1 LCVKRF
7 LRRRHAVVAA
17 ARLDSG
23 GPEHLISGIIQSSK
37 LALPARR
44 FLALLLSAGG
54 VLACIFLDPAPAV
67 PLTPPPAASEDSSD
81 LPAPGIARFDL
92 PRSGLELERPT
103 RPGAFFDVVGRR
115 SAVFGYENRAFEAWA
130 YPLKLVDDFKLA
142 FRIEGYPLDFSALD
156 TRVAVTVRPEATIFT
171 HSHAGFT
178 VREIVFA
185 PLDEPGIV
193 ILLDVRSVL
202 PLTVIGSFRPRLRLM
217 WPAGLMTGDLG
228 WDEKQRVYSITE
240 ETKRFAAIVGSPA
253 ARDLAVMPYQ
263 EEPRDVPIRFAVD
276 VRPEDMGSSYIPIV
290 IAGGVD
296 GRDGVKATYDRLL
309 QSARSLYENN
319 VAHYRALQE
328 RTVSV
333 TTPDE
338 RLDTAFAW
346 AKVGVDK
353 GLATNPL
360 LGTGLLAGFRTSG
373 ESERPGFAWMFGRD
387 ALWTALAI
395 HSYGDF
401 PVARTALEFLR
412 SVQRADGKI
421 PHEISQ
427 SAGLIPWFTE
437 YKYPW
442 ESADATP
449 LYVIVQADHWRATG
463 DLAFLRESWPSIVK
477 AWRFSAGTDTDNNGL
492 IENTRFGH
500 GWTEG
505 SPPYPPHEEIYL
517 QGIWVEAC
525 RAAAELADVMAD
537 AELAS
542 SARAFAER
550 ARAAI
555 EGTYWL
561 PSPGFYAF
569 ATALPKPE
577 KVYNAEPGP
586 RRAERQ
592 ARIEAL
598 RGRTLVDEDTVLPA
612 VPLWWRVLDGERA
625 QAEID
630 HLGAASLGTDWG
642 ARLISAH
649 SQLYDPLSYHY
660 GSVWP
665 LFTGW
670 ASVGAYRYGRPHVG
684 YQALMANALLTF
696 QGALGYVTE
705 LLSGDLNA
713 PFGRSSHHQVWSEA
727 MVVSPLL
734 RGMLGIEAAGGGRSL
749 TFAPQL
755 PGDWDRVAVRNV
767 PAGESRFDLSL
778 SREPGVGGDAGVVSR
793 DPGVLTIV
801 VQRRGPD
808 PSASEPSI
816 RALQGGAAVVLAP
829 AFPLDAR
836 VRSVTMDG
844 RQARFEIERRGDVQR
859 AVVTVPAAVPGAA
872 GPVRVVFTYDEG
884 TEVYAHIDPPERGAA
899 SEGLRILRARAEPSV
914 LRLTL
919 EGLAGRTY
927 ALGVRS
933 PHAVGGA
940 PGVTAKQ
947 LTEAIEVDRPDRH
960 MNGRTELSV
969 TFDGPMG
976 QYVRRTIDIPLR

>member
-1 LCVKRF
+1 LVSI
-7 LRRRHAVVAA
+7 A
-17 ARLDSG
+17 
-23 GPEHLISGIIQSSK
+23 
-37 LALPARR
+37 
-44 FLALLLSAGG
+44 LSAIAGI
-54 VLACIFLDPAPAV
+54 AIFLDSIHAFLDPGSLIGVRARLPMVRAAAPDM
-67 PLTPPPAASEDSSD
+67 PAA
-81 LPAPGIARFDL
+81 GIPRFDL

-115 SAVFGYENRAFEAWA
+115 SAVFGYENRPFEAWA
-130 YPLKLVDDFKLA
+130 WPLKLVDDFKLA
-142 FRIEGYPLDFSALD
+142 FQVEGYPLEFSSLD
-156 TRVAVTVRPEATIFT
+156 TRVAVTARPEATIFT
-171 HSHAGFT
+171 HSHAAFT

-185 PLDEPGIV
+185 PIDEPGIV
-193 ILLDVRSVL
+193 ILLDVRSTL
-202 PLTVIGSFRPRLRLM
+202 PMTVIGSFRPRLRLM

-228 WDEKQRVYSITE
+228 WDEKQRVYSVVE

-276 VRPEDMGSSYIPIV
+276 VRPEDMGGSYIPIV
-290 IAGGVD
+290 IAGGVK
-296 GRDGVKATYDRLL
+296 GRDEAKATYDRLL
-309 QSARSLYENN
+309 ATARALYEKN
-319 VAHYRALQE
+319 AAYYRGLQE

-333 TTPDE
+333 ATPDE

-353 GLATNPL
+353 GLATSPL

-387 ALWTALAI
+387 ALWTALAV

-401 PVARTALEFLR
+401 PAARAALEFLR
-412 SVQRADGKI
+412 KVQRADGKI

-427 SAGLIPWFTE
+427 SAGLIPWFTD

-449 LYVIVQADHWRATG
+449 LYVIVQADHWRASG
-463 DLAFLRESWPSIVK
+463 DLAFLRESWASIVK
-477 AWRFSAGTDTDNNGL
+477 AWRFSAATDTDGNGL
-492 IENTRFGH
+492 IENTKFGH

-525 RAAAELADVMAD
+525 RAVAELADVMKD
-537 AELAS
+537 AQLAAA
-542 SARAFAER
+542 ARASAEKT
-550 ARAAI
+550 RAAV
-555 EGTYWL
+555 ESTYWL
-561 PSPGFYAF
+561 PAPGYYAF
-569 ATALPKPE
+569 ATALAKPE

-586 RRAERQ
+586 RRAARQ

-612 VPLWWRVLDGERA
+612 VPLWWRVLDSERA
-625 QAEID
+625 QSEVD
-630 HLGAASLGTDWG
+630 HLGAAAVATDWG
-642 ARLISAH
+642 ARLIS
-649 SQLYDPLSYHY
+649 SRSELYDPLSYHY

-734 RGMLGIEAAGGGRSL
+734 RGLLGIEASEGGRSL

-755 PGDWDRVAVRNV
+755 PADWDRVTVRNV
-767 PAGESRFDLSL
+767 PAGDSRVDLSL
-778 SREPGVGGDAGVVSR
+778 VREPGVV
-793 DPGVLTIV
+793 TIV
-801 VQRRGPD
+801 VDRREST
-808 PSASEPSI
+808 PSTPASSS
-816 RALQGGAAVVLAP
+816 RSANGGAVTLTLAP

-836 VRSVTMDG
+836 VRSVTVDG
-844 RQARFEIERRGDVQR
+844 REARFEIERRGDVQR
-859 AVVTVPAAVPGAA
+859 ATVTLPPAGAPSRGAAVSSAS

-884 TEVYAHIDPPERGAA
+884 TEVYVPIDPPERGAA
-899 SEGLRILRARAEPSV
+899 SEGLRILRSRADGGT
-914 LRLTL
+914 LGLTL

-933 PHAVGGA
+933 PRSVGEV
-940 PGVTAKQ
+940 PGVKVVASAAAAGTTPLGAGGMTDRAARTAMLAGLQ
-947 LTEAIEVDRPDRH
+947 LA
-960 MNGRTELSV
+960 V
-969 TFDGPMG
+969 TFDGPAG
-976 QYVRRTIDIPLR
+976 QYVRRTIELPLR

>member
-1 LCVKRF
+1 VRQAGIYGGVTWTIRA
-7 LRRRHAVVAA
+7 RRP
-17 ARLDSG
+17 LDST
-23 GPEHLISGIIQSSK
+23 EAETLISAIIHSTRAVFPAVLCAA
-37 LALPARR
+37 LA
-44 FLALLLSAGG
+44 LSAGG
-54 VLACIFLDPAPAV
+54 GRAAQGPAPA
-67 PLTPPPAASEDSSD
+67 PAPAA
-81 LPAPGIARFDL
+81 GIPRFDL
-92 PRSGLELERPT
+92 PRSGLELERAT
-103 RPGAFFDVVGRR
+103 RAGAFFDVVGRR
-115 SAVFGYENRAFEAWA
+115 SAVFGYENRPFEAWTW
-130 YPLKLVDDFKLA
+130 PLKLVDDFRLA
-142 FRIEGYPLDFSALD
+142 FQVEGYPLEFEGVD
-156 TRVAVTVRPEATIFT
+156 TAVAVTVRPEATIFT
-171 HSHAGFT
+171 HSHAAFT
-178 VREIVFA
+178 VRQIVFT

-193 ILLDVRSVL
+193 ILLDVRSTL
-202 PLTVIGSFRPRLRLM
+202 PLTVLGSFRPRLRLM
-217 WPAGLMTGDLG
+217 WPAGLMTGDVG

-240 ETKRFAAIVGSPA
+240 ETKRFAGIVGSPA
-253 ARDLAVMPYQ
+253 ARDLSVMPYQ

-276 VRPEDMGSSYIPIV
+276 VRPEDMGSRYIPIV
-290 IAGGVD
+290 IAGGVA
-296 GRDGVKATYDRLL
+296 GRDEAKATYDRLL
-309 QSARSLYENN
+309 RTTRELYEEN
-319 VAHYRALQE
+319 VAHYRSLQE
-328 RTVSV
+328 RTVAV
-333 TTPDE
+333 ATPDE

-360 LGTGLLAGFRTSG
+360 LGTGLVAGFRTSG
-373 ESERPGFAWMFGRD
+373 QSERPGFAWMFGRD
-387 ALWTALAI
+387 ALWTAFAI

-412 SVQRADGKI
+412 KVQRDDGKI

-427 SAGLIPWFTE
+427 SAGLIPWFTD

-449 LYVIVQADHWRATG
+449 LYVIVQADHWRASG

-477 AWRFSAGTDTDNNGL
+477 AWRFSAATDTDGNGL
-492 IENTRFGH
+492 VENTRFGH

-525 RAAAELADVMAD
+525 RAVAEMADVMKD
-537 AELAS
+537 GELAS

-550 ARAAI
+550 TRAAI
-555 EGTYWL
+555 EATYWL
-561 PSPGFYAF
+561 PGPAYYAF
-569 ATALPKPE
+569 ATALAKPE

-586 RRAERQ
+586 RRAARQ
-592 ARIEAL
+592 ARIESL

-625 QAEID
+625 QSEVD
-630 HLGAASLGTDWG
+630 HLGAASMATDWG
-642 ARLISAH
+642 ARIIS
-649 SQLYDPLSYHY
+649 SRSELYDPLSYHY

-727 MVVSPLL
+727 MVVSPLV
-734 RGMLGIEAAGGGRSL
+734 RGMLGLEAGDGGRSL

-755 PGDWDRVAVRNV
+755 PADWDRVAVRNV
-767 PAGESRFDLSL
+767 PVGDSALDLGL
-778 SREPGVGGDAGVVSR
+778 TREPGVV
-793 DPGVLTIV
+793 TIV
-801 VQRRGPD
+801 ITRRDGG
-808 PSASEPSI
+808 
-816 RALQGGAAVVLAP
+816 RAAPAAAPGEAVNVTLAP

-836 VRSVTMDG
+836 VRSVTADG
-844 RQARFEIERRGDVQR
+844 RELRFEIDRRGDVQR
-859 AVVTVPAAVPGAA
+859 APVTLPVAATA
-872 GPVRVVFTYDEG
+872 VRVVFTYDEG
-884 TEVYAHIDPPERGAA
+884 TEVYTRIDQPARGAA
-899 SEGLRILRARAEPSV
+899 SEGLRVLRARAEGGV

-933 PHAVGGA
+933 PRTVGEA
-940 PGVTAKQ
+940 PGVTVRPVTEPAAQ
-947 LTEAIEVDRPDRH
+947 LAVAGAPAP
-960 MNGRTELSV
+960 MAVPGPVAGKTELSV
-969 TFDGPMG
+969 TFDGPAG
-976 QYVRRTIDIPLR
+976 RYVRRNIDLPLR

>member
-1 LCVKRF
+1 VPFSRVS
-7 LRRRHAVVAA
+7 RAA
-17 ARLDSG
+17 
-23 GPEHLISGIIQSSK
+23 
-37 LALPARR
+37 LAA
-44 FLALLLSAGG
+44 LAI
-54 VLACIFLDPAPAV
+54 IFLDA
-67 PLTPPPAASEDSSD
+67 AASADT
-81 LPAPGIARFDL
+81 PAPGIPRFDL
-92 PRSGLELERPT
+92 PRSGLELQRPT

-115 SAVFGYENRAFEAWA
+115 SAVFGYENRPFEAWA

-142 FRIEGYPLDFSALD
+142 FQVEGYPLEFSGLD

-171 HSHAGFT
+171 HSHAAFT

-185 PLDEPGIV
+185 PVDEPGIV
-193 ILLDVRSVL
+193 ILLDVHSTL

-240 ETKRFAAIVGSPA
+240 ESKRFAAIVGSPA

-276 VRPEDMGSSYIPIV
+276 VRPEDMGSSYVPIV
-290 IAGGVD
+290 IAGGVA
-296 GRDGVKATYDRLL
+296 GRDEAKATYDRLL
-309 QSARSLYENN
+309 AGARALYEKN
-319 VAHYRALQE
+319 VAYYRSLQE

-338 RLDTAFAW
+338 RLDTAYAW

-387 ALWTALAI
+387 ALWTALAV

-412 SVQRADGKI
+412 KVQRADGKI

-427 SAGLIPWFTE
+427 SAGLIPWFTD

-449 LYVIVQADHWRATG
+449 LYVIAQADHWRGSG

-477 AWRFSAGTDTDNNGL
+477 AWRFSAATDTDGNGL
-492 IENTRFGH
+492 IENTKFGH

-525 RAAAELADVMAD
+525 RAVAELADVMKD

-550 ARAAI
+550 TRAAV
-555 EGTYWL
+555 ESTYWL
-561 PSPGFYAF
+561 PSPGYYAF
-569 ATALPKPE
+569 ATALAKPE

-586 RRAERQ
+586 RRAARQ

-598 RGRTLVDEDTVLPA
+598 RGHTLVDEDTVLPA
-612 VPLWWRVLDGERA
+612 VPLWWGVLDGERA
-625 QAEID
+625 QSEID
-630 HLGAASLGTDWG
+630 HLGSAAMATDWG
-642 ARLISAH
+642 ARLIS
-649 SQLYDPLSYHY
+649 SRSELYDPLSYHY

-705 LLSGDLNA
+705 LLSGDFNA

-734 RGMLGIEAAGGGRSL
+734 RGLLGIEAGDGGRAL

-755 PGDWDRVAVRNV
+755 PADWDRVAVRNV
-767 PAGESRFDLSL
+767 PAGELRYDLSL
-778 SREPGVGGDAGVVSR
+778 SRRDGGTV
-793 DPGVLTIV
+793 TIEV
-801 VQRRGPD
+801 ERRGPA
-808 PSASEPSI
+808 PSAAGSSP
-816 RALQGGAAVVLAP
+816 RALPGGAALTLAP

-836 VRSVTMDG
+836 VRSVTVDG
-844 RQARFEIERRGDVQR
+844 REARFETDRRGDVQR
-859 AVVTVPAAVPGAA
+859 AVVTVPAVA
-872 GPVRVVFTYDEG
+872 GPIRVVFTYDEG
-884 TEVYAHIDPPERGAA
+884 TEVYAPIEPPERGAMT
-899 SEGLRILRARAEPSV
+899 ERLRILSSRAEGDA
-914 LRLTL
+914 LHLTL
-919 EGLAGRTY
+919 EGLASRTY

-933 PHAVGGA
+933 PRSVGEVA
-940 PGVTAKQ
+940 GVTIVPG
-947 LTEAIEVDRPDRH
+947 EAEPARASAVK
-960 MNGRTELSV
+960 GTTLAV
-969 TFDGPMG
+969 TFEGPPG
-976 QYVRRTIDIPLR
+976 QYVRRTIDLPLR

>member
-1 LCVKRF
+1 V
-7 LRRRHAVVAA
+7 
-17 ARLDSG
+17 G
-23 GPEHLISGIIQSSK
+23 
-37 LALPARR
+37 LPARR
-44 FLALLLSAGG
+44 FLPLVLSAGAA
-54 VLACIFLDPAPAV
+54 LSASA
-67 PLTPPPAASEDSSD
+67 AASADA
-81 LPAPGIARFDL
+81 PAPGIARFDL

-142 FRIEGYPLDFSALD
+142 FQIEGYPLEFSGLD

-185 PLDEPGIV
+185 PVDEPGIV
-193 ILLDVRSVL
+193 ILLDVRSTL
-202 PLTVIGSFRPRLRLM
+202 PLTVVGSFRPRLRLM

-228 WDEKQRVYSITE
+228 WDEKQRVYGITE
-240 ETKRFAAIVGSPA
+240 ETRRFAAIVGSPA
-253 ARDLAVMPYQ
+253 ARDLGVMPYQ

-290 IAGGVD
+290 IAGSAR
-296 GRDGVKATYDRLL
+296 GRDEAKATYDRLL
-309 QSARSLYENN
+309 ASARALYEKN
-319 VAHYRALQE
+319 VAHYRSLQE
-328 RTVSV
+328 RTVAV
-333 TTPDE
+333 ATPDE

-387 ALWTALAI
+387 ALWTALAV

-412 SVQRADGKI
+412 KVQRADGKI

-427 SAGLIPWFTE
+427 SAGLIPWFTD

-449 LYVIVQADHWRATG
+449 LYVIVQADHWRASG
-463 DLAFLRESWPSIVK
+463 DMAFLRESWPSIVK
-477 AWRFSAGTDTDNNGL
+477 AWRFSAATDTDGNGL
-492 IENTRFGH
+492 IENTKFGH

-525 RAAAELADVMAD
+525 RAVADLADVMKD
-537 AELAS
+537 APLAS

-550 ARAAI
+550 TRAAV
-555 EGTYWL
+555 ESTYWL
-561 PSPGFYAF
+561 PSPGHYAF
-569 ATALPKPE
+569 ATALAKPE

-586 RRAERQ
+586 RRAARQ

-612 VPLWWRVLDGERA
+612 VPLWWGVLDVERA
-625 QAEID
+625 QSEVD
-630 HLGAASLGTDWG
+630 HLGAASLATDWG
-642 ARLISAH
+642 ARLLS
-649 SQLYDPLSYHY
+649 SRSELYDPLSYHY

-734 RGMLGIEAAGGGRSL
+734 RGMLGIEAAGGGRTL
-749 TFAPQL
+749 AFAPQL
-755 PGDWDRVAVRNV
+755 PADWERVAVRNV
-767 PAGESRFDLSL
+767 PAGESRFDLSVA
-778 SREPGVGGDAGVVSR
+778 REPGV
-793 DPGVLTIV
+793 LTV
-801 VQRRGPD
+801 MAERRA
-808 PSASEPSI
+808 SAP
-816 RALQGGAAVVLAP
+816 QGGAAGATGPAGGATLVLAP

-836 VRSVTMDG
+836 VRSVTVNG
-844 RQARFEIERRGDVQR
+844 RETPFEIDRRGDVQR
-859 AVVTVPAAVPGAA
+859 ARVTVPAAAGA
-872 GPVRVVFTYDEG
+872 VRVVFDHDEG
-884 TEVYAHIDPPERGAA
+884 TEVYAPIEPPARGAS
-899 SEGLRILRARAEPSV
+899 SEGLRILRARADGGALHLV
-914 LRLTL
+914 M

-927 ALGVRS
+927 AVGVRS
-933 PHAVGGA
+933 PRSIGEV
-940 PGVTAKQ
+940 PGVKVVASAPVPLGLGVPVGLADHAARRAVPGSTQ
-947 LTEAIEVDRPDRH
+947 LA
-960 MNGRTELSV
+960 V
-969 TFDGPMG
+969 TFDGPPD
-976 QYVRRTIDIPLR
+976 QYVRRTIELPLR